1 MNQQESFPV
10 LECIESLIDAL
21 SQNRPVV
28 LKAPPGAG
36 KTTMVPPA
44 ILDSGLISDQQIL
57 VVQPR
62 RLAATATA
70 SRIASMRNVR
80 LGDEI
85 GYHVRFDKK
94 ASNRT
99 KLLTLT
105 TGLLQ
110 RKLLT
115 DPLLESVGCVVL
127 DEFHERSIEM
137 DLVLGMIE
145 QIRRT
150 FRPEL
155 KLVVMSATLDAGPI
169 SEFLQDAVSLHSEG
183 RSYPVE
189 IRYDTQKQQASIE
202 QQVVQSLQLLLHE
215 TKGDVLIFLPG
226 VGEIRRLQRHL
237 QEHQLGEVSW
247 QGIEFTEL
255 YGSMPTQR
263 QSLALEPSA
272 NRKVILS
279 TNIAETSVTIPGVES
294 VIDTGVARI
303 LDHDTSTGLPRLT
316 IQPISQASTDQRAGR
331 AGRTGPGKCHRLW
344 PIALQRSRRANDQP
358 EILRGD
364 LAGVMLT
371 LAGWGEKDFDAF
383 PWLTKPPMKAV
394 DQARELL
401 KRLGAVDQTGNI
413 TELGKEMVQLPL
425 SPRLARLMIEARDR
439 DVVEQASIAAAL
451 LSEKDP
457 FDGEKLPPSFIDAY
471 CTDSMSGS
479 KSSVGESRVNQ
490 VPRRAMIMCDLW
502 PRIEAIQA
510 FRDGDQNN
518 KARSFSGKQILRVAG
533 QLQREVENASPA
545 AGSTAHLDVPNH
557 NPPREQEHPSIRLR
571 RSLLA
576 AFPDRL
582 AKRRE
587 EPQDQRTLRRRI
599 GTAIYSKTDRKQ
611 RGVLAAGKGVQLNAN
626 THVIDSELFLCL
638 EMQAG
643 ASEASVKLACGIDP
657 DWFTADDFQ
666 ERDIYLFDKE
676 KAAVLAR
683 RQRRLHDLPIH
694 EIPITCE
701 ASPEVAKILFDAAK
715 ENPSL
720 ASPPDNSPLWYLA
733 NRISLVHQH
742 FPNLG
747 LSEVTPETYSE
758 ILAEL
763 CNHHTTLSALQ
774 NAPWHQQ
781 LRTRYDYASLMEVDR
796 LAPAE
801 IQIPSGRKVEIHYDR
816 GKPPRIFVRI
826 QEIFGWTKTP
836 RILENRVPF
845 LLHLLGPNGREQQIT
860 DDLENFWASTYQ
872 QIRKELKR
880 RYSKHAWPED
890 PLTATAT
897 RNGLQRKT

>member
-70 SRIASMRNVR
+70 SRIASLRNAR
-80 LGDEI
+80 LGEEV

-94 ASNRT
+94 ESNRT

-169 SEFLQDAVSLHSEG
+169 SEFLEDPVSLHSEG
-183 RSYPVE
+183 RSFPVE
-189 IRYDTQKQQASIE
+189 IHYHQQKQQEPIE
-202 QQVVQSLQLLLHE
+202 RQVVDSLRTLLEE
-215 TKGDVLIFLPG
+215 TRGDVLIFLPG
-226 VGEIRRLQRHL
+226 VGEILRLKKHL
-237 QEHQLGEVSW
+237 QQHQREQASW
-247 QGIEFTEL
+247 QGIEFIEL
-255 YGSMPTQR
+255 YGSMPTDE

-316 IQPISQASTDQRAGR
+316 IQPISQASTEQRAGR
-331 AGRTGPGKCHRLW
+331 AGRTGPGQCHRLW
-344 PIALQRSRRANDQP
+344 PLALQRSRRANDQP

-364 LAGVMLT
+364 LSSVMLT
-371 LAGWGEKDFDAF
+371 LAEWGEKDFDAF
-383 PWLTKPPMKAV
+383 PWLTKPPENAV
-394 DQARELL
+394 EHARELL
-401 KRLGAVDQTGNI
+401 QRLGAVDQTGCI
-413 TELGKEMVQLPL
+413 TKLGKEMVQLPL

-439 DVVEQASIAAAL
+439 GVVEEAAIAAAL
-451 LSEKDP
+451 LSERDP
-457 FDGEKLPPSFIDAY
+457 FDGENLPPSFMHSPSTHSANGTQPSQGGNPSNQI
-471 CTDSMSGS
+471 
-479 KSSVGESRVNQ
+479 SR
-490 VPRRAMIMCDLW
+490 RELIACDLW
-502 PRIEAIQA
+502 PRIEAIEA
-510 FRDGDQNN
+510 FRDGKHHDNIRPL
-518 KARSFSGKQILRVAG
+518 AVKQLLRVAI
-533 QLQREVENASPA
+533 QLRREVENAS
-545 AGSTAHLDVPNH
+545 SSFVSNSK
-557 NPPREQEHPSIRLR
+557 EHPSIRLR

-587 EPQDQRTLRRRI
+587 ETQDQRTLLSRI
-599 GTAIYSKTDRKQ
+599 GTAIYSKRDRTQ
-611 RGVLAAGKGVQLNAN
+611 RGVLAAGKGVQLNTN
-626 THVIDSELFLCL
+626 THVINSELFLCL
-638 EMQAG
+638 EMQAAG
-643 ASEASVKLACGIDP
+643 SEASVRLACGIDP
-657 DWFTADDFQ
+657 EWFTTDDFQ
-666 ERDIYLFDKE
+666 ECDTYVFDKE
-676 KAAVLAR
+676 KAAVVAR

-694 EIPITCE
+694 EIPIACE
-701 ASPEVAKILFDAAK
+701 PSPEVAKILFDAAK
-715 ENPSL
+715 KNPVL
-720 ASPPDNSPLWYLA
+720 ASPPENSPLWYLA
-733 NRISLVHQH
+733 NRISLVHEH

-747 LSEVTPETYSE
+747 LSKVTPETFSE
-758 ILAEL
+758 ILFRL
-763 CNHHTTLSALQ
+763 CKQNTTLAEIQ
-774 NAPWHQQ
+774 NAAWQEQ
-781 LRTRYDYASLMEVDR
+781 LRSLFDYASLMEVDR

-801 IQIPSGRKVEIHYDR
+801 IQIPSGRKVEIHYDP

-826 QEIFGWTKTP
+826 QEIFGWTQTP

-845 LLHLLGPNGREQQIT
+845 VLHLLGPNGREQQIT
-860 DDLENFWASTYQ
+860 NDLENFWASTYQ

-897 RNGLQRKT
+897 RNGLRRKP